1 MAGLVQTNEKCIG
14 CNKCISVC
22 SCDGAN
28 VAVVDENGRNI
39 IHVEPD
45 KCIACGACI
54 SVCEHGARE
63 FIDDTERFFDDL
75 KAGEQISILLAPAF
89 KANYPKEYESILG
102 HLKKLGVNHIISVSF
117 GADITTWGYINYI
130 QKHNFMGGISQPC
143 PAVVGYVEK
152 YKPELLPKLM
162 PVHSPMMCAA
172 IYAKKYMNINDKL
185 AFISPCIAKK
195 NEIDDPNTKGYVSYN
210 VTFDHMMKY
219 LRENPVSGAIPFTD
233 EIEYGLG
240 SIYPM
245 PGGLK
250 ENAMWLLGDDVMIR
264 QKEGTNHMFGY
275 LNRNADMIKRGDNP
289 YLFIDALNC
298 SSGCIAGT
306 AVEEESKHNEYAF
319 FEMQKIKSASKKDG
333 KKSPWSR
340 VITPE
345 KRLASL
351 NKQFAHLKLED
362 FIRHYSDKSDLCKI
376 KEPSAADQDR
386 IFNEMHKDTEEKR
399 TINCGCC
406 GHSNCSEMA
415 RSIYNGF
422 NHKENCVYFAK
433 EEMEIDKVQMAKMAE
448 EIREEHEKSK
458 EFTVEIA
465 NQITN
470 SFSNLGEKI
479 ESIENDS
486 KNNFNECK
494 EISEAMSSMNDFASN
509 LKDVLTNIESGI
521 EKLED
526 NNTEV
531 INIAAQTNLLALNA
545 SIEAARAGEAGKGF
559 AVVADEIKNLA
570 EGSRN
575 TADDSNNNNQSI
587 KAEVDQ
593 LLNGVKNIMEVIEN
607 VNERTEKLTTSSEKT
622 TESIVQMSDI
632 TKGMESDL
640 ENLITNN

>member
-1 MAGLVQTNEKCIG
+1 MSGLVQTNEKCIG

-22 SCDGAN
+22 SCNGAN
-28 VAVVDENGRNI
+28 VAVIDEYGNNV
-39 IHVEPD
+39 IHVDSD

-63 FIDDTERFFDDL
+63 FVDDTERFFNDL

-102 HLKKLGVNHIISVSF
+102 QLKKLGVKRVISVSF
-117 GADITTWGYINYI
+117 GADITTWGYIQYI
-130 QKHNFMGGISQPC
+130 QRNNYFGAISQPC
-143 PAVVGYVEK
+143 PAVVGYIEK

-195 NEIDDPNTKGYVSYN
+195 NEIDDSNTNGYVSYN

-219 LRENPVSGAIPFTD
+219 LRENPVSGATPFTD

-250 ENAMWLLGDDVMIR
+250 ENARWLLGDEVLIR

-275 LNRNADMIKRGDNP
+275 LNRNAAMIKQGANP

-306 AVEEESKHNEYAF
+306 AVEKENMHNEQVF
-319 FEMQKIKSASKKDG
+319 FEIQKIKEASKKDG

-362 FIRHYSDKSDLCKI
+362 FIRHYNDKSNLCDI
-376 KEPSAADQDR
+376 KKPSAADEER
-386 IFNEMHKDTEEKR
+386 IYNEMHKDTDEKR
-399 TINCGCC
+399 NINCACC
-406 GHSNCSEMA
+406 GYSSCKEMA
-415 RSIYNGF
+415 SAIYNGF
-422 NHKENCVYFAK
+422 NHKENCVYYAK
-433 EEMEIDKVQMAKMAE
+433 EEIELDKFEKAKMAD

-470 SFSNLGEKI
+470 SFSSLGEQIDSI
-479 ESIENDS
+479 ESDS
-486 KNNFNECK
+486 KNNFRECK
-494 EISEAMSSMNDFASN
+494 EIAEAMTSMNDFASN
-509 LKDVLTNIESGI
+509 LQDVLTNIENSI
-521 EKLED
+521 EKLEQ
-526 NNTEV
+526 NNSEV

-575 TADDSNNNNQSI
+575 TADDSNENNQSI
-587 KAEVDQ
+587 KGEVDQ
-593 LLNGVKNIMEVIEN
+593 LLDGVKRIMEVIEN
-607 VNERTEKLTTSSEKT
+607 VNERTDKLTASSEKT